1 MSCRHLLAGCLAA
14 ACTLVALAQP
24 RLPVLDSGFA
34 GRPTQVLT
42 LGTVHLR
49 GAPAGFEPASLQP
62 VIDRLA
68 AFRPDLITIEQIPG
82 EQCEAV
88 SRLPTAYEPESWRR
102 YCPDPSAARVS
113 TGLDFG
119 QAVAEIDRTLAHWPA
134 QPAAAQRRRLAAVFL
149 AAGDRGSAL
158 VQWLHLLAAERQA
171 GDGLDAG
178 LVVGLEEART
188 SNDETSLIAAPLAV
202 RLGLQRLYATDDHTG
217 DSIQIK
223 IDEEVEFAHAVEKA
237 WRRAAAPA
245 QPLRDQE
252 AALWRAGDML
262 AVYRLINSPRAQRI
276 AVASDQGAALRDH
289 SPPHYG
295 RMYVA
300 GWDIRNLRMVA
311 NVAAT
316 FRERPGAR
324 VLCIVGA
331 SHKPWFDGLLGQ
343 LQGVRVIDAGRSLK

>member
-1 MSCRHLLAGCLAA
+1 M
-14 ACTLVALAQP
+14 AQP

-34 GRPTQVLT
+34 GPPTQVLT

-68 AFRPDLITIEQIPG
+68 AFRPDLITIEHIPG

-88 SRLPTAYEPESWRR
+88 ARLPTAYEPESWRR
-102 YCPDPSAARVS
+102 YCPDPTAARAS

-119 QAVAEIDRTLAHWPA
+119 QAVAEIERTLAHWPA
-134 QPAAAQRRRLAAVFL
+134 QPGAAQRRRLAAVFL

-158 VQWLHLLAAERQA
+158 VQWLHLPAAERRA
-171 GDGLDAG
+171 GDGLDEG
-178 LVVGLEEART
+178 LVAGLEEVRT

-202 RLGLQRLYATDDHTG
+202 RLGLQRLYPTDDHTG
-217 DSIQIK
+217 DTVDVA
-223 IDEEVEFAHAVEKA
+223 DEAGFVRAIEQM
-237 WRRAAAPA
+237 WRSAAAPA

-262 AVYRLINSPRAQRI
+262 ALYRLINSPRAQRI
-276 AVASDQGAALRDH
+276 AAASDQGAARYDG
-289 SPPHYG
+289 SPQHYG
-295 RMYVA
+295 RIYVA
-300 GWDIRNLRMVA
+300 GWETRNLRMVA
-311 NVAAT
+311 NVAAA
-316 FRERPGAR
+316 FRGRPGAR
-324 VLCIVGA
+324 VLSIVGA

-343 LQGVRVIDAGRSLK
+343 LQGVRVIDAGRILK